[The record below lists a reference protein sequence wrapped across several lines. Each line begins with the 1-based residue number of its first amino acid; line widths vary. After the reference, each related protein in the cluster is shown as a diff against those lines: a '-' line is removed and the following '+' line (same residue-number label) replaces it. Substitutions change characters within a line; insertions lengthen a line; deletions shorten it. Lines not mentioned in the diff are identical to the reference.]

1 MKRAWGRLGR
11 LGDECGSVAV
21 EFALAVPILVLLL
34 GGLADFGRAFY
45 DRMALETAARGAV
58 QYARQYPH
66 DTAGIRLAALNAGR
80 LPATITVDA
89 PAPFCECP
97 DGTPNECS
105 TACPS
110 GEAVLRFLSVT
121 VREDFQ
127 TLFSYPGIPS
137 PLPLV
142 GAAVI
147 RVQ

>member
-1 MKRAWGRLGR
+1 MKRAWGKIGR
-11 LGDECGSVAV
+11 LADDRGSIAV
-21 EFALAVPILVLLL
+21 EFALAAPMLVLF
-34 GGLADFGRAFY
+34 LAGMVDFGRAFY

-58 QYARQYPH
+58 QYARQYPY
-66 DTAGIRLAALNAGR
+66 DAAGIRLAALNAGR
-80 LPATITVDA
+80 LSGPLTVDA
-89 PAPFCECP
+89 PEPFCECP

-105 TACPS
+105 AACPS
-110 GEAVLRFLSVT
+110 GEAVQRFLSVT

-127 TLFSYPGIPS
+127 TLFPYPGIPS